1 MPLSATECP
10 FFHQVRA
17 ADEKEEANR
26 SFNPWRTGTDPVE
39 PRIARD
45 FFVRMSLPLAAEH
58 ELKVF
63 VSNPFVYSHLVHVV
77 PGAQRGRSRPRRR
90 REREALA

>member
-1 MPLSATECP
+1 
-10 FFHQVRA
+10 VRA

-58 ELKVF
+58 ELTAKEI
-63 VSNPFVYSHLVHVV
+63 LVELQTSF
-77 PGAQRGRSRPRRR
+77 ARST
-90 REREALA
+90 ELVAEIDTVL

>member
-63 VSNPFVYSHLVHVV
+63 VSNPFVYSHLVHLFF
-77 PGAQRGRSRPRRR
+77 P
-90 REREALA
+90 